1 MGQFDYQLTYLQ
13 RLIKSHDINIWLSCV
28 LTSQRFLICDPLFK
42 TNVFNKAS
50 EFQTSNAN
58 PRQLRSKK
66 EMARY
71 FGTALFAR
79 VCMWGFGV
87 YVAMEATYQ
96 TAEYQKTV
104 QNTTVNGKINT
115 TKGIIG
121 LTNDKNL
128 PSLDSV

>member
-1 MGQFDYQLTYLQ
+1 MSSTRHPSFKLPM
-13 RLIKSHDINIWLSCV
+13 LIPGNCVARKKWLDT
-28 LTSQRFLICDPLFK
+28 LEQPFLLG
-42 TNVFNKAS
+42 
-50 EFQTSNAN
+50 
-58 PRQLRSKK
+58 
-66 EMARY
+66 Y
-71 FGTALFAR
+71 
-79 VCMWGFGV
+79 VCGFGV